1 MSTQINVYN
10 DGAEELV
17 QRMRRTRI
25 LNMTEKYKKAIDS
38 FSIIIYTANDTAGF
52 AIFDAMNHLKK
63 SPLYRQK
70 VKKTANDANRIYDAY
85 QARLRTTFLDDKAEK
100 LYMDLA
106 DNFQDTIKK
115 HVEMVRLS
123 ALQLLTKEQHPHRET
138 LSYVVSAYSC
148 LIVAVNVFDGF
159 FMAQQ
164 NIIGCNVRKEC
175 ADFYLKPVRD
185 KWKELVQMVIG
196 GDLEDRMCRDK
207 NFSLACRCLEQQI
220 ANNSSL
226 ENAARETINRNK
238 RTVIKYLK
246 RKEHEKSICKTS
258 RPSSHPHSR
267 QWQSDSGGS
276 YTRPETL
283 VHQ

>member
-25 LNMTEKYKKAIDS
+25 LDMTEKYKKAIDS
-38 FSIIIYTANDTAGF
+38 FSCIIYIANDTAGF
-52 AIFDAMNHLKK
+52 AIFDAMTHLKK

-115 HVEMVRLS
+115 HVDMVRLS
-123 ALQLLTKEQHPHRET
+123 ALQFLTKEQHPHREV

-164 NIIGCNVRKEC
+164 NIIGCNIRKEC

-185 KWKELVQMVIG
+185 KWKELVQMVVG
-196 GDLEDRMCRDK
+196 SDLEDRMCRDK

-226 ENAARETINRNK
+226 EEAARETINRNK

-246 RKEHEKSICKTS
+246 RKEHKKSICKTS
-258 RPSSHPHSR
+258 RPSSHTHFR
-267 QWQSDSGGS
+267 
-276 YTRPETL
+276 
-283 VHQ
+283 